1 MPIELVKLPD
11 VGEGVAEAEI
21 VEWHVAVGEMVEED
35 QILAAVMTDK
45 ATVEIPSPRAGVVV
59 ELGGEL
65 GARLAVGSPLVGIRF
80 GAYDD
85 VAGEKDVA
93 RPDDRVAPSDM
104 PAEPQAGSP
113 AKAEQPQ
120 DRQPHNGHR
129 NNGHRNGAASVEIKL
144 APVRPVASPVIRARA
159 REAGI
164 DLRLVSGTGPAG
176 RITHDDLAGYV
187 RNRSNG
193 MASPRI
199 AQRNDAVEQI
209 KVVGLRRRIAER
221 MAEST
226 RRVAHF
232 SYIEEID
239 VTALDGL
246 RKQLNAKFA
255 GSRPKLTVLP
265 FVVAALVLAV
275 HDFPQ
280 VNATYDDDK
289 EVVSRHGAVHVGVA
303 TQTSSGLMV
312 PVLSHAEAL
321 DLWACAAGILRLAEA
336 ARQGTARREELT
348 GSTITVTSLGD
359 LGGIATTPVINRPE
373 LAIIGVNRM
382 TIRPVWHDG
391 QFVPRMMMNLS
402 SSFDHRI
409 IDGYEAAQFMRRM
422 KGLLEAPAL
431 LLVGN

>member
-1 MPIELVKLPD
+1 MPVELVKLPD

-21 VEWHVAVGEMVEED
+21 VEWHVAVGETVEED

-80 GAYDD
+80 GTNDD
-85 VAGEKDVA
+85 VASEKDVA
-93 RPDDRVAPSDM
+93 RPDGRVASSDV
-104 PAEPQAGSP
+104 PVEPQAGSP
-113 AKAEQPQ
+113 VKAEAPHL
-120 DRQPHNGHR
+120 QPHNGHR
-129 NNGHRNGAASVEIKL
+129 NNGHRNGAAGVEMKL
-144 APVRPVASPVIRARA
+144 APVRPIASPVIRARA

-193 MASPRI
+193 AAGPPI
-199 AQRNDAVEQI
+199 AQRNDAIEQI
-209 KVVGLRRRIAER
+209 KVVGLRRRVAVR

-232 SYIEEID
+232 SFIEEID

-265 FVVAALVLAV
+265 FVVATLVLAV
-275 HDFPQ
+275 QDFPQ

-289 EVVSRHGAVHVGVA
+289 EVVSRHGAVHVGIA

-312 PVLSHAEAL
+312 PVLFHAEAL
-321 DLWACAAGILRLAEA
+321 GLWACAAEILRLAEA
-336 ARQGTARREELT
+336 ARQGTARREELS

-382 TIRPVWHDG
+382 MIRPVWDDG

-409 IDGYEAAQFMRRM
+409 IDGYEAAQFIRRM
-422 KGLLEAPAL
+422 KELLEAPAL

>member
-21 VEWHVAVGEMVEED
+21 VEWHVAVGDAVRED

-45 ATVEIPSPRAGVVV
+45 ATVEIPSPKAGVVV

-80 GAYDD
+80 GADD
-85 VAGEKDVA
+85 GVADKSEYITHFNELAGPSGVFVA
-93 RPDDRVAPSDM
+93 S
-104 PAEPQAGSP
+104 QAGS
-113 AKAEQPQ
+113 
-120 DRQPHNGHR
+120 DRCHDSR
-129 NNGHRNGAASVEIKL
+129 NDDRSDAAGPEIKL
-144 APVRPVASPVIRARA
+144 APVRPIASPAIRARA

-164 DLRLVSGTGPAG
+164 DLRLVLGSGPAG
-176 RITHDDLAGYV
+176 RITRDDLADYV
-187 RNRSNG
+187 QGRSKRTD
-193 MASPRI
+193 AIRT
-199 AQRNDAVEQI
+199 ARRNDAVEQI

-221 MAEST
+221 MVEST

-239 VTALDGL
+239 VSALDEL

-255 GSRPKLTVLP
+255 HSRPKLTLLP
-265 FVVAALVLAV
+265 FVISAMVHAV

-289 EVVSRHGAVHVGVA
+289 EVVSRHDAVHAGIA
-303 TQTSSGLMV
+303 TQTPSGLMV
-312 PVLSHAEAL
+312 PVVFHAEAL
-321 DLWACAAGILRLAEA
+321 DLWACAAEIKRLSEA
-336 ARQGTARREELT
+336 AREGTVRREELS

-373 LAIIGVNRM
+373 LAIVGVNRM
-382 TIRPVWHDG
+382 TIRPVWQDG
-391 QFVPRMMMNLS
+391 QFVPRTMMNLS

-409 IDGYEAAQFMRRM
+409 IDGYEAALFVRRV
-422 KGLLEAPAL
+422 KELLEAPAL

>member
-1 MPIELVKLPD
+1 MPVELVKLPD

-21 VEWHVAVGEMVEED
+21 VEWHVAVGETVRED

-80 GAYDD
+80 GANDD
-85 VAGEKDVA
+85 VANDKAVA
-93 RPDDRVAPSDM
+93 RPDGRALANDVPVD
-104 PAEPQAGSP
+104 PQAGSLVQ
-113 AKAEQPQ
+113 AEQPY
-120 DRQPHNGHR
+120 DRRPNDGHPT
-129 NNGHRNGAASVEIKL
+129 NAHRNGAAGVEVKL
-144 APVRPVASPVIRARA
+144 APVRSIASPAIRARA

-164 DLRLVSGTGPAG
+164 DLRLVSGSGAAG

-187 RNRSNG
+187 QNRST
-193 MASPRI
+193 ASAGPRI
-199 AQRNDAVEQI
+199 AQRDDSVEQI

-232 SYIEEID
+232 SYIEEVD
-239 VTALDGL
+239 VTALDEL
-246 RKQLNAKFA
+246 RKQLNARFA

-265 FVVAALVLAV
+265 FVVAALVHAV
-275 HDFPQ
+275 CDFPQ
-280 VNATYDDDK
+280 VNGTYDDDK
-289 EVVSRHGAVHVGVA
+289 ELVSRHGAVHVGIA
-303 TQTSSGLMV
+303 TQTPSGLMV
-312 PVLSHAEAL
+312 PVLFHAEAL
-321 DLWACAAGILRLAEA
+321 DLWTSAAEIKRLAES
-336 ARQGTARREELT
+336 ARQGSARREELS

-382 TIRPVWHDG
+382 MIRPVWQGD

-409 IDGYEAAQFMRRM
+409 IDGFEAAQFIRRT
-422 KGLLEAPAL
+422 KELLEAPAL

>member
-1 MPIELVKLPD
+1 MPVELVKLPD

-21 VEWHVAVGEMVEED
+21 VEWHVAVGETVKED

-45 ATVEIPSPRAGVVV
+45 ATVEIPSPRAGVII

-80 GAYDD
+80 GANDD
-85 VAGEKDVA
+85 VASVKDVA
-93 RPDDRVAPSDM
+93 RPEGQVSSNDAPV
-104 PAEPQAGSP
+104 EPQAGSP
-113 AKAEQPQ
+113 VEAEQPH
-120 DRQPHNGHR
+120 DLQPHNGD
-129 NNGHRNGAASVEIKL
+129 GAAGLEVKF
-144 APVRPVASPVIRARA
+144 APVRPIASPAVRARA

-187 RNRSNG
+187 RSRSNG
-193 MASPRI
+193 MAGPWI
-199 AQRNDAVEQI
+199 AQRNDAIEQI
-209 KVVGLRRRIAER
+209 KVVGLRRRIAAR

-239 VTALDGL
+239 VTALDEL

-255 GSRPKLTVLP
+255 GSRAKLTVLP
-265 FVVAALVLAV
+265 FVVAALVHAL

-280 VNATYDDDK
+280 VNATYDDDR
-289 EVVSRHGAVHVGVA
+289 EVVSRHAAVHVGIA
-303 TQTSSGLMV
+303 SQTSSGLMV
-312 PVLSHAEAL
+312 PVLFHAEAL
-321 DLWACAAGILRLAEA
+321 DLWSCAAEILRLAEA

-348 GSTITVTSLGD
+348 GSTVTVTSLGD

-382 TIRPVWHDG
+382 TIRPVWQDG
-391 QFVPRMMMNLS
+391 QFVPRTMMNLS

-409 IDGYEAAQFMRRM
+409 IDGYEAARFIRRM

>member
-1 MPIELVKLPD
+1 MPMELVKLPD

-21 VEWHVAVGEMVEED
+21 VEWHVAVGETVKED

-80 GAYDD
+80 GADDDHASNDSGD
-85 VAGEKDVA
+85 VAE
-93 RPDDRVAPSDM
+93 RDDRAEAGEVLVDPSVR
-104 PAEPQAGSP
+104 SP
-113 AKAEQPQ
+113 IEV
-120 DRQPHNGHR
+120 DRRLDPRPNS
-129 NNGHRNGAASVEIKL
+129 GHRNGAAGAEVSL
-144 APVRPVASPVIRARA
+144 APARPIASPAIRARA

-164 DLRLVSGTGPAG
+164 DLRLVSGSAAAG

-187 RNRSNG
+187 RSRSKEAG
-193 MASPRI
+193 SGRI
-199 AQRNDAVEQI
+199 AQRNDAVEHI
-209 KVVGLRRRIAER
+209 KVVGLRRRIAEK

-239 VTALDGL
+239 VTALDEL
-246 RKQLNAKFA
+246 RKQLNARFA
-255 GSRPKLTVLP
+255 DSRSKLTVLP

-275 HDFPQ
+275 RDFPQ
-280 VNATYDDDK
+280 VNGTYDDDK
-289 EVVSRHGAVHVGVA
+289 EIVSRHGAVHVGMA
-303 TQTSSGLMV
+303 TQTPSGLMV
-312 PVLSHAEAL
+312 PVLFHAETL
-321 DLWACAAGILRLAEA
+321 DLWACAAEIKRLADA
-336 ARQGTARREELT
+336 ARQGSAQREELS

-359 LGGIATTPVINRPE
+359 LGGVATTPVINRPE

-382 TIRPVWHDG
+382 MIRPVWQDG

-409 IDGYEAAQFMRRM
+409 IDGYEAAQFIRRM
-422 KGLLEAPAL
+422 KELLEAPAL
-431 LLVGN
+431 LLVGS